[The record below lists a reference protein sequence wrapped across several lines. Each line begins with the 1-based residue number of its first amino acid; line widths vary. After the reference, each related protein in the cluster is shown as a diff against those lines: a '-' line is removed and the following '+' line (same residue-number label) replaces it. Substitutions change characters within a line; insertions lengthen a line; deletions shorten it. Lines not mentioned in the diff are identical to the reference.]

1 MLLVA
6 GTWGTHTV
14 EARFWLHSAP
24 PEAPSRALGINVVLT
39 AQGVQGLHQDV
50 STSIFKDCWG
60 GMERAV
66 TPSSPSCEDATHSR
80 PAAWAACYK
89 YTDSSSLATVAQT
102 GFRSRSLLN
111 KLPRRGLRAPISG
124 QEAALTYAPLNP
136 RRAGDHLSVIKG
148 SFQRPSSSRR
158 AASFST
164 PALVL
169 HPGRTWVH
177 MHY

>member
-89 YTDSSSLATVAQT
+89 Y
-102 GFRSRSLLN
+102 
-111 KLPRRGLRAPISG
+111 
-124 QEAALTYAPLNP
+124 
-136 RRAGDHLSVIKG
+136 
-148 SFQRPSSSRR
+148 
-158 AASFST
+158 
-164 PALVL
+164 
-169 HPGRTWVH
+169 
-177 MHY
+177 